1 MIRQLFLFSFALAA
15 SVWVSA
21 ASAAIQV
28 EVVRGSDAPALERL
42 AADELASQFRRL
54 FDAQVTVGT
63 QPTDKAQL
71 RVLVG
76 SPQTN
81 PAVRAAVGDGWPQLS
96 DQGLVIRSLDLA
108 TAAGGKLP
116 GLVVG
121 GGSPVA
127 TLWAVYEL
135 GHRRGIR
142 YLSRGDIFPDVAAEV
157 DLTGLDMVIE
167 PTLRTRTWRTIN
179 DFCIGPESW
188 GQQDLKAL
196 LRQLA
201 KMKFNDVML
210 SLWPWQPFVHYEFG
224 GVQKRTATSWFGDRF
239 RVDGD
244 IPGKTVFGGA
254 PFFENPDL
262 AGKTD
267 YQALTAAGI
276 QLLRGVI
283 DEAHRLGMTVCLSL
297 QPAQFTKEFAAALPG
312 SKAVHQLKTLT
323 IGPGPQQGPSDPL
336 LRKLVATKLRAY
348 IETYPTVDSI
358 SLGMPEFPEWDEH
371 AEAAWDELNADG
383 RLGDTK
389 LSDLVK
395 QAAARNI
402 IASGDRGVRA
412 LRGNIAPLVFFRKL
426 FADQDLLKRPAGGRV
441 KLIIR
446 SIDPALFPV
455 IDKVIP
461 PGAATLNFIDYTAR
475 RIVDNRQLIATL
487 PADKVDS
494 RLIFTLADDNVGVLS
509 QSCIGSLHELVAD
522 LRKHGWSGF
531 STRYWMLTELDP
543 TLHYLS
549 RAAFDVDVTP
559 RSSHDDLFVAVTG
572 KTSSSDRLWLAFEH
586 IEQATNLVDQ
596 HALGFGFPVR
606 GMMMKHYQPQPDP
619 GWWKEVVD
627 HYTEAMIEFYRSS
640 SADPHA
646 RSRKLL
652 FYYGKRSEYVLEYLN
667 AVQALRA
674 AAVAKK
680 AGDTEVTI
688 EKLETAVEQ
697 LYNSIDTLSD
707 VVRDQSDRGLI
718 ATLANFAFRPL
729 MAEYEK
735 VLDESESE

>member
-1 MIRQLFLFSFALAA
+1 MRHLFSITLALLASGSTASATAAA
-15 SVWVSA
+15 SVDVVVSA
-21 ASAAIQV
+21 
-28 EVVRGSDAPALERL
+28 DAPPLEQL
-42 AADELASQFRRL
+42 AAQELAGQFRRL
-54 FDAQVTVGT
+54 FAAQVTVGA
-63 QPTDKAQL
+63 QPAGAAPV
-71 RVLVG
+71 RVLIG

-81 PAVRAAVGDGWPQLS
+81 PAVRAAIGDRWPQLS
-96 DQGLVIRSLDLA
+96 DQGLVIRSLELA
-108 TAAGGKLP
+108 GANGAEVA

-135 GHRRGIR
+135 GHRRGVR
-142 YLSRGDIFPDVAAEV
+142 YLSRGDIFPDVSQTV
-157 DLTGLDMVIE
+157 DLTGFDVVLE
-167 PTLRTRTWRTIN
+167 PSLRTRTWRTIN

-188 GQQDLKAL
+188 GQADLKAL

-210 SLWPWQPFVHYEFG
+210 SIWPWQPFVHYEFG
-224 GVQKRTATSWFGDRF
+224 GVKKQTATSWFGERF

-254 PFFENPDL
+254 KFFENPDL

-267 YQALTAAGI
+267 YGALTAAGI
-276 QLLRGVI
+276 ELARGVI

-297 QPAQFTKEFAAALPG
+297 QPAEFTKEFAAALPG
-312 SKAVHQLKTLT
+312 SKSVHQLKQLT
-323 IGPGPQQGPSDPL
+323 IGPGPKQGPNDPL

-371 AEAAWDELNADG
+371 AESAWDQLNADG
-383 RLGDTK
+383 SLEGLT
-389 LSDLVK
+389 LAGLMK
-395 QAAARNI
+395 QAAQRKV

-412 LRGNIAPLVFFRKL
+412 LRGNIAPLAFFRQL
-426 FADQDLLKRPAGGRV
+426 FSDPELLKRPAGGRV
-441 KLIIR
+441 KLVIR

-455 IDKVIP
+455 IHKVIP
-461 PGAATLNFIDYTAR
+461 PEATTLNFIDYTAR
-475 RIVDNRQLIATL
+475 RIVNNRELIEPL
-487 PADKVDS
+487 PADRVKS

-509 QSCIGSLHELVAD
+509 QSCIGSLHALVTD
-522 LRKHGWSGF
+522 LRKHGWDGF

-549 RAAFDVDVTP
+549 RASFDTSVTP
-559 RSSHDDLFVAVTG
+559 RSSHDDLFVALTG
-572 KTSSSDRLWLAFEH
+572 KASASDRLWLAFEH
-586 IEQATNLVDQ
+586 IEAATNLLDQ
-596 HALGFGFPVR
+596 HAIGFGFPVS
-606 GMMMKHYQPQPDP
+606 GMMMKHYRPQPDP
-619 GWWKEVVD
+619 DWWKEVVD
-627 HYTEAMIEFYRSS
+627 HYSEAMIEFYRAG
-640 SADPHA
+640 SANPHP
-646 RSRKLL
+646 RSEKLL
-652 FYYGKRSEYVLEYLN
+652 FYYGKRSEYVLEYLG
-667 AVQALRA
+667 AIQALRE

-680 AGDTEVTI
+680 KGDTEATI
-688 EKLETAVEQ
+688 EKLEAAVEQ